1 MQMIRKRDKES
12 LICTNRREII
22 DLNVCI
28 YRKLK
33 EALHQFSELQSL
45 VEIESKNKSKSKYK
59 HKVIQNSHYTIQ
71 KSQNK
76 EVTKHE
82 EVLTVLFAQLKRLE
96 EIASEN
102 HVTERILLSI
112 IIQNKVIL
120 MMMLIHIH
128 FLH

>member
-1 MQMIRKRDKES
+1 MRTKNIQDTQLDF
-12 LICTNRREII
+12 LIS
-22 DLNVCI
+22 
-28 YRKLK
+28 
-33 EALHQFSELQSL
+33 AM
-45 VEIESKNKSKSKYK
+45 
-59 HKVIQNSHYTIQ
+59 SHGNFQTTDQILSWM
-71 KSQNK
+71 KSQNE
-76 EVTKHE
+76 EVSKHE
-82 EVLTVLFAQLKRLE
+82 EVLTVIFAQLKRLE

>member
-1 MQMIRKRDKES
+1 MIRKRDKES

-59 HKVIQNSHYTIQ
+59 HKVIQNSHYTI
-71 KSQNK
+71 
-76 EVTKHE
+76 
-82 EVLTVLFAQLKRLE
+82 
-96 EIASEN
+96 
-102 HVTERILLSI
+102 
-112 IIQNKVIL
+112 
-120 MMMLIHIH
+120 
-128 FLH
+128 